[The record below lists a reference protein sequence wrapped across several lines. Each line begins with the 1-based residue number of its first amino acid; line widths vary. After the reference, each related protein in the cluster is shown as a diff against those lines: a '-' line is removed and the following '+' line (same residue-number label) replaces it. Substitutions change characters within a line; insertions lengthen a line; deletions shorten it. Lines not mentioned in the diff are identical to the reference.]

1 MTGSRLLSLS
11 VMLARLAHA
20 SGHLLP
26 LSHDQAEHYR
36 RSPRVLRRLSLPRT
50 PGRPINHECI
60 HVHVVSIQK
69 PSANAS
75 FLSSSPAETLD
86 AAVPSNS
93 AAALLHRRRRQVT
106 ELRSALVKPP
116 CPSFLFFLHSVA
128 HRALPDLAG
137 CPSPPFHVTHR
148 PQSAL
153 ASAFCP
159 G

>member
-1 MTGSRLLSLS
+1 MTGSRLLSLCYA
-11 VMLARLAHA
+11 ARLAHA

-26 LSHDQAEHYR
+26 LSHDQAGHCR
-36 RSPRVLRRLSLPRT
+36 RSPRVLCRLSLPRT
-50 PGRPINHECI
+50 LGRPINREC
-60 HVHVVSIQK
+60 VHICVISIQK

-75 FLSSSPAETLD
+75 FPSSSAAETLD
-86 AAVPSNS
+86 AAAPSNS

-106 ELRSALVKPP
+106 ELRSALAKPP

-137 CPSPPFHVTHR
+137 CPSPPFHVARR

-153 ASAFCP
+153 SSTFCP